1 MEYLEIGLL
10 ILGALFFIG
19 SFFVQEKLSSS
30 DVDEIKKMS
39 EKQINA
45 LMERQLR
52 DADAQ
57 IDSRIGN
64 KLNESLEKL
73 ERETDKETN
82 EKLMSIG
89 EYSDTVM
96 QKMDKTHEEIMFIY
110 QMLDE
115 KQDKLTQLTKDA
127 QNYESHLRGISEEMQ
142 KSVTAQASQVET
154 EPAVSAE
161 PAVMSAPAIE
171 VYAAES
177 EPTLETAAEV
187 ETEVAEMPISSET
200 EVPEPIAAPAPKKP
214 QPKVSLDDTDDDNK
228 EQIISMFKQGYT
240 QVEIAKKIGVGLGE
254 IQLILGLYG
263 EGNL

>member
-110 QMLDE
+110 QMLNE

-142 KSVTAQASQVET
+142 KSVTAQAAQVET
-154 EPAVSAE
+154 EPVVSAE
-161 PAVMSAPAIE
+161 PTAMSAPAIE
-171 VYAAES
+171 VYAAEPEPAS
-177 EPTLETAAEV
+177 ETVPEV
-187 ETEVAEMPISSET
+187 ETEVAEMPISAEL
-200 EVPEPIAAPAPKKP
+200 EAPEPAAAPAPKKP